1 MRFTGKVQAEQN
13 SVIKR
18 SPVMRP
24 HKAART
30 WVMVVDKSIA
40 RIFAKNG
47 NNLEV
52 IGEAI
57 PDLIPKPEITN
68 HSVGR
73 AANSSDGTIHSKL
86 EPHMNQS
93 QQENLAFIHQISDW
107 LDKAVWQDA
116 FDRIA
121 IIAAPKTLGHL
132 RQILKREVH
141 ARIVA
146 EINKDLAKF
155 DVPALQEELKKI
167 IWF

>member
-1 MRFTGKVQAEQN
+1 MRFTGKVQNDLSTVE
-13 SVIKR
+13 KR
-18 SPVMRP
+18 SPVVRAQKSP
-24 HKAART
+24 RT
-30 WVMVVDKSIA
+30 WILVVDQHIA

-47 NNLEV
+47 NAIEP

-57 PDLIPKPEITN
+57 PDLIPKPEISN
-68 HSVGR
+68 HTVGR
-73 AANSSDGTIHSKL
+73 ASNSADGTIHSKL

-116 FDRIA
+116 FDRVV

-132 RQILKREVH
+132 RNILKREVH

-146 EINKDLAKF
+146 EINKDLTKF
-155 DVPALQEELKKI
+155 DVPALQDELKKI